1 VSTRLADKIFL
12 LKSVAVSFNMPETKI
27 EPKKLVLFGR
37 SFFLLFN
44 RSNMYEANHPYCIQ
58 AVNEFLPVVQD
69 ILKVHSPLVFIM
81 NQEKF
86 FVDDEP
92 LDPRINTSKMVSH
105 FKKAGIQSI
114 SFHQGLDKKET
125 SAFVGIFTALNKYPN
140 ADIIKKEMAARGL
153 NNVRINH
160 VFFKKV
166 STDEEIISRDTL
178 KRISLNVDDD
188 GQTMSRTRFMDMVLE
203 SVLMEEFEKTLT
215 IKNITEHPE
224 TVSENMIAADLEAV
238 KQSDAQDKQPGLVLV
253 HQLQMMEGV
262 VSKHLCGLDRDS
274 TRTRAQGPLSCAG
287 TGIGDSFGEGEGGGT
302 GGGLGKGIGGGAE
315 MTEIAAA
322 VFSMKRQLIN
332 GIELQKSLGITY
344 PNEQQILDKADEIT
358 DNVLIALIK
367 DEYQSGRITVPRL
380 AHIMKRLIPDS
391 NELKRLLPK
400 IKQALLEEGM
410 PLSDY
415 LNLVQALCNELQDEE
430 LSKILQKSAEEV
442 GLDGADLIGQVKN
455 NPVQVAE
462 LIFLAAEI
470 QKGTGDDHILTDL
483 LVNYVERI
491 GTKLSHDIIK
501 ADPAAGEQHLRK
513 VMNQIES
520 QIINR
525 LKSRDA
531 KNDILE
537 KLEQGINKRID
548 EIFEKLKKEWA
559 ESLRDRHPEQKVS
572 TGNVTVLEV
581 LEQGSGEN
589 EELKD
594 ILRVVRQ
601 KIQSSNLDE
610 NDFKSLLDEITTQ
623 TAAKQNQKASKLKL
637 AGILDLSG
645 FMFFLEKEIA
655 RASRYDLPFAT
666 LSLSVISAT
675 PIGKSPGGPITPQEL
690 IDAVLQKLAVEVR
703 DADVAAFLEKNKL
716 VALLPMT
723 SEVEAKQALRR
734 HLRLLN
740 TQPVEVHGIP
750 LSLRVAGVATNF
762 NKDRMPNAKI
772 FYATLISDLTE
783 MVNRIKTIHGL
794 A

>member
-1 VSTRLADKIFL
+1 
-12 LKSVAVSFNMPETKI
+12 MPETKI
-27 EPKKLVLFGR
+27 QPKKLALFGR
-37 SFFLLFN
+37 CFSLLFS
-44 RSNMYEANHPYCIQ
+44 RSNLYEANHPSCIQ
-58 AVNEFLPVVQD
+58 AVNEFLPIAQD
-69 ILKVHSPLVFIM
+69 ILKVHSPVVFIM
-81 NQEKF
+81 NQEQF
-86 FVDDEP
+86 FVDEEP
-92 LDPRINTSKMVSH
+92 LDPRINTSKMVFH

-125 SAFVGIFTALNKYPN
+125 LTFVGIFSALNKYPN

-153 NNVRINH
+153 NNIRINH

-166 STDEEIISRDTL
+166 STDEEIISRDTF

-188 GQTMSRTRFMDMVLE
+188 GQTISRTRFIDMVLE

-224 TVSENMIAADLEAV
+224 TISENMIATDLEAV
-238 KQSDAQDKQPGLVLV
+238 RQSDAQDKQPGLVLV

-262 VSKHLCGLDRDS
+262 VREHLSGLDRES
-274 TRTRAQGPLSCAG
+274 AHTRAQVPVSGAG
-287 TGIGDSFGEGEGGGT
+287 AGIGDSFGEGEGGGT
-302 GGGLGKGIGGGAE
+302 GGGLGKGKGGGAE

-332 GIELQKSLGITY
+332 GMELQKSLGITY

-367 DEYQSGRITVPRL
+367 NEYQSGRISVPRL

-391 NELKRLLPK
+391 NELKRVLPK

-415 LNLVQALCNELQDEE
+415 LNLVQALSDELQDEE
-430 LSKILQKSAEEV
+430 LSRILRKSAEEV
-442 GLDGADLIGQVKN
+442 GLDGTDLIGQVKN
-455 NPVQVAE
+455 NPVQAAE

-491 GTKLSHDIIK
+491 GTKLSQDITK

-520 QIINR
+520 QILNR
-525 LKSRDA
+525 LRNRDA
-531 KNDILE
+531 KNDVLE

-548 EIFEKLKKEWA
+548 EIFEKLKEKWA
-559 ESLRDRHPEQKVS
+559 GSLGDRHPEQKES
-572 TGNVTVLEV
+572 AGDFTVLEI

-589 EELKD
+589 EELKE

-601 KIQSSNLDE
+601 KVQSSNLDE

-623 TAAKQNQKASKLKL
+623 RAAKQDQKASKLKL
-637 AGILDLSG
+637 AGILDLPG
-645 FMFFLEKEIA
+645 FMFFLGKEIA
-655 RASRYDLPFAT
+655 RASRYDVPFAT
-666 LSLSVISAT
+666 LALSVVSAT
-675 PIGKSPGGPITPQEL
+675 PKGKPHGGPITPQEL
-690 IDAVLQKLAVEVR
+690 IDAVLGKLAVEVR
-703 DADVAAFLEKNKL
+703 NADVSAFLEKNTF

-723 SEVEAKQALRR
+723 RAVEAKQALRR

-740 TQPVEVHGIP
+740 TRPVKVHGIP
-750 LSLRVAGVATNF
+750 VSLKVAGVATNF
-762 NKDRMPNAKI
+762 NKERMPNAKI
-772 FYATLISDLTE
+772 FYETLISDLKE
-783 MVNRIKTIHGL
+783 MVNRFKTIHGL